1 MVVMVGAFGID
12 CSSLACRRFRYL
24 GDLICSLTLFPVSEK
39 RWVVCL
45 VDFEGAEREEV
56 AHLTSLEVKNMNVL
70 CSISKQVVGGLLSRV
85 ERTRPLASE
94 IVDSGKPVVMAGRED
109 HGCCLSLRS
118 VDPGKAHLASW
129 YWALMLQLANDGY
142 LLPVWL
148 PNEHHCVLSAAG
160 AAFAQLVM
168 ELHSLHNGLV
178 FPLNTSVLGR
188 SPKPGN
194 ASMVLEV

>member
-1 MVVMVGAFGID
+1 MVVTVGGSGID
-12 CSSLACRRFRYL
+12 CSSLACHRFRYL

-39 RWVVCL
+39 CWVVCL
-45 VDFEGAEREEV
+45 GDFEGAEGEEV
-56 AHLTSLEVKNMNVL
+56 GHSESSEEKNMSVS
-70 CSISKQVVGGLLSRV
+70 CSISRQAVSGLLSHV

-94 IVDSGKPVVMAGRED
+94 IVDSGKLVVMAGHD
-109 HGCCLSLRS
+109 HGCYSSLRS

-129 YWALMLQLANDGY
+129 YLALMLRLANDGH
-142 LLPVWL
+142 LLSVWL

-178 FPLNTSVLGR
+178 FPLNTSVLDR
-188 SPKPGN
+188 SPKPEN
-194 ASMVLEV
+194 DSMVLEI